1 MPAAYQ
7 DVSAFKL
14 YYSERGI
21 MSARLGMTLEM
32 LQGKETEL
40 QTFQPIISEMI
51 CNLL

>member
-21 MSARLGMTLEM
+21 MSARLGMTLEV
-32 LQGKETEL
+32 LQGKETEH
-40 QTFQPIISEMI
+40 FRGIVCFVFGI
-51 CNLL
+51 CR